1 MGKTERTHQ
10 RIRTV
15 ALRLFVEFGFDET
28 RVADIARVAGVSE
41 MTVYRHFPSKELVV
55 IDDPYDPAIGAAVAA
70 QPLRLPALERVRRGV
85 SAAWEQVP
93 TGEGHELR
101 LRLRIGAGHA
111 GLRARMR
118 EGNARTEDLIVAV
131 LTAQNVPR
139 SEAVVA
145 AGAVLG
151 ALTAVLLD
159 WATSPDVGSLDAVIV
174 SALSQLVLEP
184 VR

>member
-1 MGKTERTHQ
+1 M
-10 RIRTV
+10 
-15 ALRLFVEFGFDET
+15 RLFVAHGYDET
-28 RVADIARVAGVSE
+28 RVADIARVVGVSE

-70 QPLRLPALERVRRGV
+70 QPLGLPALERVRRGV
-85 SAAWEQVP
+85 LAAWAQVP
-93 TGEGHELR
+93 TDEGLELR

-131 LTAQNVPR
+131 LSGQGVPHL
-139 SEAVVA
+139 EAVVG

-151 ALTAVLLD
+151 ALTAALLE
-159 WATSPDVGSLDAVIV
+159 WATAPDAGSLDTVIV
-174 SALSQLVLEP
+174 SALSQLALEP